1 MHRCFYP
8 PIFGESLCCPA
19 YSMNSSCCASW
30 IKKATPLARL
40 NDIVD
45 WQIFLPILE
54 QALGA
59 KDKSSAGRK
68 PYPPLFMFKI
78 LIFQSLYNLSDEDA
92 EREQLKD
99 LLARRFVGLSGRQFG
114 PDATTI

>member
-1 MHRCFYP
+1 
-8 PIFGESLCCPA
+8 
-19 YSMNSSCCASW
+19 MNT
-30 IKKATPLARL
+30 KKSPDTHPRIRAKKGLFHWA
-40 NDIVD
+40 V
-45 WQIFLPILE
+45 E